1 VERIQNKKQIT
12 KTNMQSLKQLI
23 AQHGGTIEINWSD
36 QTNSGTVT
44 WSKSMPISKLEYA
57 KLQELIDPRDIPV
70 PNQVLVFSEATEVE
84 I

>member
-1 VERIQNKKQIT
+1 VDLIKNK
-12 KTNMQSLKQLI
+12 MQSLKQLI
-23 AQHGGTIEINWSD
+23 AQHGGTIEIHWSD
-36 QTNSGTVT
+36 QTNEGTVT

-57 KLQELIDPRDIPV
+57 KLQELIDPRDVPF